1 MLCPF
6 CKVENEAAAQR
17 CSRCGLSFVPADE
30 GETVV
35 GGAAAPERV
44 PDARAP
50 SVASAVMT
58 PPPAGA
64 SGSFGAGFSSP
75 VYGYGSLHLEPGSEF
90 GARYRIE
97 SKLGEGGMGA
107 VYRAFDRDLERTV
120 AIKLLRPEMVADP
133 TALQRFKQELLLASK
148 ISQKNVLR
156 IHDLGDLNG
165 LKFISMAF
173 VDGEDLRGLLNRE
186 GKLPFDRVIQI
197 TKQLCGALE
206 AAQAEGVV
214 HRDLKPHNVMVDKSG
229 NVYVSDFGLAK
240 SLEAGAIGMTRTN
253 EFLGTPRYMSPE
265 QVEGNPIDHRS
276 DLYSLGLMIYEM
288 VAGDVPFTGEST
300 LQVMFKRVK
309 EPPKDPRKLRPDL
322 PDYLARIIL
331 KCLEKDPARRYQS
344 ARELLNDLE
353 TQNAPSVSA
362 RLPAFT
368 LEGRTVLIAGAAL
381 LAVVLAGGG
390 YWYFRGQTPS
400 ENGGAASANAQYVAV
415 LPFTFAKEN
424 ENLNY
429 VASGLVDGLTGRLSQ
444 LRGLRVS
451 SRSAVEQVKL
461 TDAIQKIGR
470 SLGASRI
477 IRGNLQP
484 AENGVRVVVTLE
496 DVQTGSRQWTREFTG
511 STSDTLG
518 LEDQIYSELLTALD
532 LKPSNEELLRGT
544 AHPTENL
551 EAYDFYLRGRNAL
564 RRAKD
569 AKGVE
574 EGIGFFDSA
583 LKKDANFALAYAG
596 LADGY
601 LQLYRDKKD
610 VLLAQRAQGAAE
622 QAIRIDPNLAEAH
635 FSLGSVLNA
644 QGRSNEAIASI
655 RQALQLMPNS
665 DDGYRRLGNSLYLSG
680 RKEDAIGAYQ
690 KAIDIN
696 PYFWLNYN
704 VLGDTYLQ
712 IGNFEKAGAAFRKV
726 TELEPENPAG
736 HENLGVMYFMQGK
749 YEECIPAFQ
758 KAIQLQPFYGTYSN
772 LGTAFFYL
780 KRYDESVKMFEKAVE
795 LNPNQSVPAG
805 NLADA
810 LRWAGQPDRAKAA
823 YEKAI
828 TLALQELRVN
838 PRNATT
844 LGFLATYYAKH
855 GEPARGREFIRRA
868 RSIEKSDPTIPYQ
881 EAVVQAIAKSPPDAL
896 AALREAL
903 QKGYPLKEVESDP
916 EMKEIR
922 ALPGYAALAAEF
934 APKK

>member
-1 MLCPF
+1 MM
-6 CKVENEAAAQR
+6 
-17 CSRCGLSFVPADE
+17 
-30 GETVV
+30 
-35 GGAAAPERV
+35 GGATAPER
-44 PDARAP
+44 AAASQGP
-50 SVASAVMT
+50 SVASATMT
-58 PPPAGA
+58 PPPG
-64 SGSFGAGFSSP
+64 SSSFGAGFSSP
-75 VYGYGSLHLEPGSEF
+75 TYGYGSMQLEPGTEF
-90 GARYRIE
+90 GTRYRIE

-107 VYRAFDRDLERTV
+107 VYKAFDRDLDRTV

-173 VDGEDLRGLLNRE
+173 VDGEDLRGMLNRE

-214 HRDLKPHNVMVDKSG
+214 HRDLKPHNVMVDKAG

-265 QVEGNPIDHRS
+265 QVEGNHIDHRS

-331 KCLEKDPARRYQS
+331 KCLEKDVAKRYQS

-353 TQNAPSVSA
+353 TQHAPSVSIQM
-362 RLPAFT
+362 PAFT
-368 LEGRTVLIAGAAL
+368 LEGRNLLIAGVAL
-381 LAVVLAGGG
+381 LAFLLAGGG
-390 YWYFRGQTPS
+390 YWFFRGRTS
-400 ENGGAASANAQYVAV
+400 TGTESGAPSANAQFVAV
-415 LPFTFAKEN
+415 LPFTYAKAN

-429 VASGLVDGLTGRLSQ
+429 VASGIVDGLTGRLSQ
-444 LRGLRVS
+444 LQGLRVS

-461 TDAIQKIGR
+461 DDPIQKVGR
-470 SLGASRI
+470 SLGAKRI
-477 IRGNLQP
+477 IRGNLQ
-484 AENGVRVVVTLE
+484 ATDTGVRVVVTLE
-496 DVQTGSRQWTREFTG
+496 DVQTGSRQWTREFSG

-532 LKPSNEELLRGT
+532 IRPSNEELLRGT

-551 EAYDFYLRGRNAL
+551 EAYDFYLRGRNSL

-569 AKGVE
+569 PKGIE
-574 EGIGFFDSA
+574 EGVAFFDSA

-610 VLLAQRAQGAAE
+610 VMLAQRAQGAAE

-655 RQALQLMPNS
+655 RQALQLTPNS

-680 RKEDAIGAYQ
+680 RKDDAISAYK

-712 IGNFEKAGAAFRKV
+712 IGDFEQAGAAFRKV

-810 LRWAGQPDRAKAA
+810 LRWAGQPERAKAT
-823 YEKAI
+823 YETAI

-838 PRNATT
+838 PRNAIT

-855 GEPARGREFIRRA
+855 GEPSRGLEFIRRA
-868 RSIEKSDPTIPYQ
+868 RSIEKNDPTIPYQ
-881 EAVVQAIAKSPPDAL
+881 EAVVQAIAKSQKEAL

-916 EMKEIR
+916 EMKELR
-922 ALPGYAALAAEF
+922 ALPAFSALAAEF